1 MFLIKEF
8 IVNLYIFFFLFIA
21 KQKEYLTQ
29 KENEIKEQELDTV
42 YWHEHEVDDK
52 GKVIELTPMRSPSPI
67 GKSSRTNS
75 PVSSPS
81 FKITNVVTSTL
92 PFNLNTN
99 IPPERKLTD
108 TKLPS
113 ITELC
118 FPQERI
124 ETEPS
129 WFSQESNFYKK
140 LTQFHLV
147 DSKF

>member
-1 MFLIKEF
+1 MLTF
-8 IVNLYIFFFLFIA
+8 IYFFFLFIA

-81 FKITNVVTSTL
+81 FKII
-92 PFNLNTN
+92 F
-99 IPPERKLTD
+99 D
-108 TKLPS
+108 
-113 ITELC
+113 
-118 FPQERI
+118 
-124 ETEPS
+124 
-129 WFSQESNFYKK
+129 
-140 LTQFHLV
+140 
-147 DSKF
+147 